1 MAQANID
8 DVARR
13 AGVSSATVSRALRGL
28 PNVAESTRVRIEA
41 IAKELNYQIDPQAS
55 RLATGKTMTIGLVA
69 PWIGSWYTS
78 QVITGAEQVLV
89 DAGYDLLVASV
100 PTSSLE
106 PFLQRTRSFG
116 RRLDGALL
124 VDVYVEGEDLEKLS
138 EIQVPIVTLGEKLG
152 THPSVSIDN
161 EHAAF
166 VATKYL
172 LELGHRRIGLVRGSA
187 LSAHSSPVSKRREA
201 GWRAAHIQADIA
213 IDEALIIEGY
223 DHVEGGTAAFHSLHE
238 LPDRPTAIFCMSDH
252 MAFGVMTAAQA
263 SGVSI
268 PADLSVVGFD
278 DHTLA
283 EAFNLTTMR
292 QDVVSMGSTVA
303 TTLIQ
308 MIGGET
314 VVPAVNHYPVE
325 LVIRSST
332 GPRRAI

>member
-1 MAQANID
+1 MAKTNID
-8 DVARR
+8 DVARQ

-41 IAKELNYQIDPQAS
+41 TAKELKYQIDPQAS

-106 PFLQRTRSFG
+106 PFLQRARSFG

-124 VDVYVEGEDLEKLS
+124 VDVYVAGKDLEKLS
-138 EIQVPIVTLGEKLG
+138 EIQVPVVTLGEKLG

-161 EHAAF
+161 EQAALL
-166 VATKYL
+166 ATNHL

-201 GWRAAHIQADIA
+201 GWRAAHIQAGVT

-223 DHVEGGTAAFHSLHE
+223 DQVSGGTAAFYSLHE
-238 LPDRPTAIFCMSDH
+238 LPDPPTAIFCMSDH
-252 MAFGVMTAAQA
+252 MAFGVMAAA
-263 SGVSI
+263 EDSGISI
-268 PADLSVVGFD
+268 PADLSVIGFD

-292 QDVVSMGSTVA
+292 QDVVSMGSAVA
-303 TTLIQ
+303 TALIQ
-308 MIGGET
+308 MVRGEA
-314 VVPAVNHYPVE
+314 VAPIVNHYPVQ
-325 LVIRSST
+325 LIVRSST
-332 GPRRAI
+332 GPRLTI